1 MEILHNLALRPMR
14 RVGLVVLPEKV
25 VLRWSHEYAKKR
37 YHRFLEQR
45 VSPEWL
51 VSGVQD
57 GPAMSNRLRLLTRS
71 LDEQF
76 YESEYSDDQFFYE
89 SYRQAYHFSTL
100 LEKFDFNFRT
110 CGAILDFGCG
120 SARILRLFRYISGVR
135 LVGADANP
143 ECIQWCIENVPGCQ
157 FHLNQL
163 DPPLTFSKGSEFGLI
178 VALSVF
184 THIPL
189 HQQTEWL
196 EEMKRILR
204 PGGILLCTVVG
215 TSHFN
220 AQLGTEAKRLLNQT
234 GEVTLGK
241 DDPGVSFST
250 KAGGSQFDVF
260 QRRDKVIDVFGR
272 VLKMLDYIPS
282 SRAPIGQ
289 DLLVLQKI

>member
-1 MEILHNLALRPMR
+1 
-14 RVGLVVLPEKV
+14 
-25 VLRWSHEYAKKR
+25 
-37 YHRFLEQR
+37 
-45 VSPEWL
+45 
-51 VSGVQD
+51 
-57 GPAMSNRLRLLTRS
+57 MSNRLRLLTRS

-135 LVGADANP
+135 LLGADANP
-143 ECIQWCIENVPGCQ
+143 ERV
-157 FHLNQL
+157 LNQ
-163 DPPLTFSKGSEFGLI
+163 
-178 VALSVF
+178 
-184 THIPL
+184 
-189 HQQTEWL
+189 Q
-196 EEMKRILR
+196 
-204 PGGILLCTVVG
+204 
-215 TSHFN
+215 
-220 AQLGTEAKRLLNQT
+220 